1 MTRSVREPQERLL
14 RTPRTARF
22 YTLGGGPR
30 AREVWIVCHG
40 YAQLARYFVTAF
52 EPVADASRLV
62 VAPEALNR
70 YYFETAPGEHAGDAR
85 VAATW
90 MTREHREHEITD
102 YIEYLDNLAEH
113 IAAGIAGPTRLV
125 ALGFSQGAATVS
137 RWAASGRTPIDHV
150 VLWGASLAHEL
161 EPGFDLL
168 RGAALTLAV
177 GREDRYMTAAR
188 AGAEEQRL
196 REAGME
202 FRMLH
207 YDGGHRVET
216 EALRELVRRGV

>member
-1 MTRSVREPQERLL
+1 MSERPAPDLREHLL
-14 RTPRTARF
+14 RTPRTARY
-22 YTLGGGPR
+22 YTLGGGGTR
-30 AREVWIVCHG
+30 VREVWIVCHG

-52 EPVADASRLV
+52 EPIAQASRLV

-90 MTREHREHEITD
+90 MTREHREHEIAD

-113 IAAGIAGPTRLV
+113 IAAGVPGPTRLV

-150 VLWGASLAHEL
+150 VLWGSSLAHEL
-161 EPGFDLL
+161 EPDFGLL
-168 RGAALTLAV
+168 RGAALTLAC
-177 GREDRYMTAAR
+177 RSR
-188 AGAEEQRL
+188 
-196 REAGME
+196 
-202 FRMLH
+202 
-207 YDGGHRVET
+207 
-216 EALRELVRRGV
+216 